1 MGETT
6 NVTIRVEK
14 DLKEQAD
21 YLFNE
26 LGLNMTT
33 AVNVFIRQSVRQ
45 GKIPFEISL
54 APDYETLKLID
65 DVKNNRNMSRT
76 FDSVE
81 ELMEDLNA

>member
-1 MGETT
+1 MLKTI
-6 NVTIRVEK
+6 NVTIRLEE
-14 DLKEQAD
+14 DLKKQAD

-33 AVNVFIRQSVRQ
+33 AVNAFIRQSVRQ
-45 GKIPFEISL
+45 GKIPFELSL